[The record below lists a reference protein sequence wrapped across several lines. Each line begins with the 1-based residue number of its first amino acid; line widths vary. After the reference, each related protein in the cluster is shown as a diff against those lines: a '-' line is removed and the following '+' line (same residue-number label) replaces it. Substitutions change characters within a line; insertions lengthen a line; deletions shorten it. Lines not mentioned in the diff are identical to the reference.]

1 MKYLTLGMSVS
12 MMTIHKAAGL
22 LGDKPPSADE
32 AFNHHK
38 LIPLHLQDN
47 ETPSTTAPQP
57 F

>member
-47 ETPSTTAPQP
+47 ETPSATAPQP